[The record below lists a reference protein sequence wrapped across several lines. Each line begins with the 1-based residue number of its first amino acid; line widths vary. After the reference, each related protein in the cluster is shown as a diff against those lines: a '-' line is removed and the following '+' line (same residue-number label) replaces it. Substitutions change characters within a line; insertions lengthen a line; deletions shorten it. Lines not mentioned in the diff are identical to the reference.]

1 MLEILDFIVRGL
13 LLLFLTSAI
22 TSSILVGWVFYCETK
37 RYYKIKKERI
47 NAN

>member
-1 MLEILDFIVRGL
+1 MLEILDFIIRGL

-22 TSSILVGWVFYCETK
+22 ISSIVIGWMFYCEMK
-37 RYYKIKKERI
+37 QYYKIKKERI